1 MKMLVVE
8 TPNGRRPTACACNKG
23 QRELLRIGLP
33 LLLVIILVLPICCTN
48 VGQQTSTSRNNVI
61 DEHFEPSSNLI
72 RVNLP
77 YYVHSVAAGNTTH
90 GRGVAWVFNGTLRF
104 RDPINLV
111 DASVDIGMGSV
122 FHQTLIG
129 ADIDADGF
137 TEFLVMVLSG
147 SMNLVVVDFDTSS
160 ATEYEMLL
168 GDPLGII
175 IGDFN
180 GDAVTDVGAY
190 DSIRLITKD
199 LSTDAIIGV
208 YPETPFMDGEIVKA
222 CVGNF
227 SSIAGDEITVM
238 YRDRPGSGMEKTVVE
253 TAYGN
258 GTTIDKVESLQQ
270 QHGSDITSFETEGDF
285 DSVAVTMYYYQTG
298 ETVLIGFDSTL
309 APRFEYKD
317 PRYFGESYIKTGM
330 FNMDSQEDLVVVP
343 SQWFTMWFF
352 DGVDFC
358 HGIL

>member
-8 TPNGRRPTACACNKG
+8 TPNGRRPTARACNKG

-72 RVNLP
+72 RINLP

-90 GRGVAWVFNGTLRF
+90 GRGVAWIFNGTLRF

-180 GDAVTDVGAY
+180 GDSIGDLMIGAPPSGGNGQDESGSVFVVY
-190 DSIRLITKD
+190 GRTGLPSGTTVALDEDTMVPQIIRLYR
-199 LSTDAIIGV
+199 IIPG
-208 YPETPFMDGEIVKA
+208 MDEFLHA
-222 CVGNF
+222 PPLF
-227 SSIAGDEITVM
+227 AM
-238 YRDRPGSGMEKTVVE
+238 
-253 TAYGN
+253 A
-258 GTTIDKVESLQQ
+258 
-270 QHGSDITSFETEGDF
+270 SF
-285 DSVAVTMYYYQTG
+285 Q
-298 ETVLIGFDSTL
+298 
-309 APRFEYKD
+309 RFKKLC
-317 PRYFGESYIKTGM
+317 SC
-330 FNMDSQEDLVVVP
+330 NCS
-343 SQWFTMWFF
+343 
-352 DGVDFC
+352 
-358 HGIL
+358 